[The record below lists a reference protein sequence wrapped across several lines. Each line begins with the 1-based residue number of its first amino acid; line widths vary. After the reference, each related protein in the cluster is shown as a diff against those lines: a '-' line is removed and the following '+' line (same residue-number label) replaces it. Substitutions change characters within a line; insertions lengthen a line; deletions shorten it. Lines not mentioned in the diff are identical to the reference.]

1 MFRGACHVPNSPKLL
16 PQNRSI
22 CDTRTTPNERV
33 RRADGMVLTAIA
45 ALALAIWLYLLCA
58 RGGFWLCRERD
69 DGLPATPP
77 RWPRVTAVIPA
88 RNEAESIA
96 ESISSLVRQD
106 YPGPFSIVLV
116 DDDSEDDTAAAA
128 RRAAAGIGGE
138 RAFTL
143 ISSHGLAPGWTG
155 KLWAV
160 RQGIEAACSVADKPD
175 YLLLTDADIVHTPES
190 VGALVARAE
199 SGRYVLTS
207 LMARLRCESFWE
219 RSHVPAFVFFFQML
233 YPFAWVNH
241 PRNATSGAAG
251 GCMLVETDALKQVGG
266 VESIRDALIDDCS
279 LAEKM
284 KATGPIW
291 LGLTD
296 RVHSIRRYEDFDEV
310 RKMISRSAYAQLKY
324 SPVLLAGVT
333 LGMAL
338 TFLAGP
344 WLALFGEGFARICGL
359 LAWALMALAFQPMLR
374 FYRMSPLWG
383 LALPA
388 IAVAYM
394 LYTLDSAYRY
404 ARGQGG
410 IWKGRVQANASGSNV
425 SGS

>member
-1 MFRGACHVPNSPKLL
+1 M
-16 PQNRSI
+16 I
-22 CDTRTTPNERV
+22 
-33 RRADGMVLTAIA
+33 LTAIA
-45 ALALAIWLYLLCA
+45 ALALAIWLYLICA

-69 DGLPATPP
+69 DVLPAEPS

-88 RNEAESIA
+88 RNEAEGIADSIG
-96 ESISSLVRQD
+96 SLARQD

-116 DDDSEDDTAAAA
+116 DDDSEDNTAELA
-128 RRAAAGIGGE
+128 RRAAAGIGAD
-138 RAFTL
+138 RSFTL
-143 ISSHGLAPGWTG
+143 ISSRGLASGWTG

-160 RQGIEAACSVADKPD
+160 RQGVEAANSAPEPPD
-175 YLLLTDADIVHTPES
+175 YLLLTDADIVHAPDS
-190 VGALVARAE
+190 VRALVVRAE
-199 SGRYVLTS
+199 HGRYVLTS
-207 LMARLRCESFWE
+207 LMARLRCTSGWE
-219 RSHVPAFVFFFQML
+219 RSHVPAFVYFFQML
-233 YPFAWVNH
+233 YPFAWVNDA
-241 PRNATSGAAG
+241 RNAISGAAG
-251 GCMLVETDALKQVGG
+251 GCMLVRGDALKQAGG

-284 KATGPIW
+284 KAVGPIW

-296 RVHSIRRYEDFDEV
+296 RVLSIRRYDDFDEV

-324 SPVLLAGVT
+324 SPLLLAGVT
-333 LGMAL
+333 LGLAL

-344 WLALFGEGFARICGL
+344 LLALFGDGIARILGL
-359 LAWALMALAFQPMLR
+359 LTWGLMAASFQPMLR
-374 FYRMSPLWG
+374 FYRLSPLWG

-404 ARGQGG
+404 MRGQGG
-410 IWKGRVQANASGSNV
+410 NWKGRVQANV

>member
-1 MFRGACHVPNSPKLL
+1 
-16 PQNRSI
+16 
-22 CDTRTTPNERV
+22 
-33 RRADGMVLTAIA
+33 MVLTAIA
-45 ALALAIWLYLLCA
+45 ALALAIWLYLICA

-69 DGLPATPP
+69 DVLPAAPS

-88 RNEAESIA
+88 RNEAEGIA
-96 ESISSLVRQD
+96 ESIGSLARQD

-116 DDDSEDDTAAAA
+116 DDDSEDNTAELA
-128 RRAAAGIGGE
+128 RHAAAGIGAD
-138 RAFTL
+138 RRFTL
-143 ISSHGLAPGWTG
+143 ISSRGLASGWTG

-160 RQGIEAACSVADKPD
+160 RQGVEAANTAAEPPD
-175 YLLLTDADIVHTPES
+175 YLLLTDADIVHTPDS
-190 VGALVARAE
+190 VRALVTRAE
-199 SGRYVLTS
+199 HGRYVLTS
-207 LMARLRCESFWE
+207 LMARLRCTSGWE
-219 RSHVPAFVFFFQML
+219 RSHVPAFVYFFQML
-233 YPFAWVNH
+233 YPFAWVNDA
-241 PRNATSGAAG
+241 RNATSGAAG
-251 GCMLVETDALKQVGG
+251 GCMLVRADALKQAGG

-284 KATGPIW
+284 KVVGPIW

-296 RVHSIRRYEDFDEV
+296 RVLSIRRYDDFDEV

-324 SPVLLAGVT
+324 SPLLLAGVT
-333 LGMAL
+333 LGLAL

-344 WLALFGEGFARICGL
+344 LLALFGDGIARILGL
-359 LAWALMALAFQPMLR
+359 LTWGLMAVSFQPMLR
-374 FYRMSPLWG
+374 FYRLSPLWG

-404 ARGQGG
+404 LRGQGG
-410 IWKGRVQANASGSNV
+410 NWKGRVQANV

>member
-1 MFRGACHVPNSPKLL
+1 
-16 PQNRSI
+16 
-22 CDTRTTPNERV
+22 
-33 RRADGMVLTAIA
+33 MVLTAIA

-69 DGLPATPP
+69 DVLPATPSD
-77 RWPRVTAVIPA
+77 WPRVTAVIPA
-88 RNEAESIA
+88 RNEADGIA
-96 ESISSLVRQD
+96 ESIGSLARQD

-116 DDDSEDDTAAAA
+116 DDDSEDDTAELA
-128 RRAAAGIGGE
+128 RHAAAGIGAD

-143 ISSHGLAPGWTG
+143 ISSRGLASGWTG

-160 RQGIEAACSVADKPD
+160 RQGVEAANNAPEPPD
-175 YLLLTDADIVHTPES
+175 YLLLTDADIVHTPDS
-190 VGALVARAE
+190 VRALVARAE

-207 LMARLRCESFWE
+207 LMARLRCESSWE

-233 YPFAWVNH
+233 YPFAWVNDV
-241 PRNATSGAAG
+241 RNATSGAAG
-251 GCMLVETDALKQVGG
+251 GCMLVRAGALKQAGG

-279 LAEKM
+279 LAEKL
-284 KATGPIW
+284 KAVGPIW

-296 RVHSIRRYEDFDEV
+296 RVLSIRRYDDFDEV

-324 SPVLLAGVT
+324 SPLLLAGVT

-344 WLALFGEGFARICGL
+344 LLALFGDGIARILGVL
-359 LAWALMALAFQPMLR
+359 TWGLMAVSFQPMLR
-374 FYRMSPLWG
+374 FYRLSPLWG

-404 ARGQGG
+404 MRGQGG
-410 IWKGRVQANASGSNV
+410 NWKGRVQANV